1 MGRVL
6 GVAMAAALVV
16 GGVPSET
23 DDPAGHGALKVRG
36 RYLVERVGMCQ
47 DCHSP
52 RAEDGAF
59 VEEHWLGGAPIG
71 FAPSSPMPWSGMAPP
86 IAGLP
91 TMGHDQAVRFLM
103 TGEKPDG
110 GYSRPPMPEYRLD
123 REDAEA
129 VVVYLKSL
137 VAED

>member
-6 GVAMAAALVV
+6 VVAMAAAFLV
-16 GGVPSET
+16 GGSSSE
-23 DDPAGHGALKVRG
+23 DVGSARDGALKDRG

-47 DCHSP
+47 DCHTQ
-52 RAEDGAF
+52 RDENGAF
-59 VEEHWLGGAPIG
+59 VEERWLGGAPIG
-71 FAPSSPMPWSGMAPP
+71 FAPSSPMPWSEMAPP

-91 TMGHDQAVRFLM
+91 TMDHDQAVRFLM
-103 TGEKPDG
+103 SGEKPDG
-110 GYSRPPMPEYRLD
+110 SRSRPPMPEYRLE

-129 VVVYLKSL
+129 VVVYLESL